1 MGGRWRRPAGDIYD
15 SIAIDYDYGDGVH
28 VATYGRQMPGG
39 DLFSAIDL
47 ALNERTAL

>member
-1 MGGRWRRPAGDIYD
+1 MQKAQTTLAKA
-15 SIAIDYDYGDGVH
+15 SKLIDNQLHYGS
-28 VATYGRQMPGG
+28 QMPGG